1 MTRIEELLAEVSE
14 PGEEARR
21 DAEVLLC
28 RALGKERSY
37 LYAWPEAD
45 VEAQAVT
52 AYRAWMED
60 RARGVPVAYLL
71 GRREFWSHDL
81 LVNEATLI
89 PRPDTEVLVA
99 LALSLAMPREARVL
113 DLGTGTGAI
122 AIALASERPEWSIT
136 AVEASPDALVVA
148 QENALRCDVPE
159 LRFLAGNWFEPVGG
173 ESFDLI
179 VSNPPYVSA
188 DDSCLNEGDLRYEP
202 RTALVSGADGYADLD
217 AIIAAAPRHLNPGA
231 SIVLEHGASQGAGVR
246 ERLGAAGFVAIAT
259 HRDLAGHERA
269 SLGQKTAGA

>member
-1 MTRIEELLAEVSE
+1 MTRIAELLAEVGA

-28 RALGKERSY
+28 RALDKERSY
-37 LYAWPEAD
+37 LYAWPEAN
-45 VEAQAVT
+45 VEPRAAAT
-52 AYRAWMED
+52 YRAWMD
-60 RARGVPVAYLL
+60 ARARGVPVAYLL

-81 LVNEATLI
+81 LVNDATLI
-89 PRPDTEVLVA
+89 PRPDTEVLVT
-99 LALSLAMPREARVL
+99 LALSLALPSEARVL

-122 AIALASERPEWSIT
+122 AIALASERPHWSIT
-136 AVEASPDALVVA
+136 AVEANPRALLVA
-148 QENALRCDVPE
+148 RENALRCNVAE

-188 DDSCLNEGDLRYEP
+188 DDPCLAEGDLRFEP

-217 AIIAAAPRHLNPGA
+217 AIIAAAPSHLSPGG
-231 SIVLEHGASQGAGVR
+231 SIVLEHGARQGAGVR
-246 ERLGAAGFVAIAT
+246 ERLGAAGFAAVAT
-259 HRDLAGHERA
+259 HSDLAGHERV
-269 SLGQKTAGA
+269 SLGQKTTGE